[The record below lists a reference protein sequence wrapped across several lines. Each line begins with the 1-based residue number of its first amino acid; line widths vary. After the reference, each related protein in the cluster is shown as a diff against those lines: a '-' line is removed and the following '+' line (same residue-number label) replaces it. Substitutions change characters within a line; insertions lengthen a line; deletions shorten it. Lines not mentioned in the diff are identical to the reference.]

1 MNKRYLTSTSLI
13 TWRKATSWHHRLAMV
28 HLCSRSR
35 KRTAHSESY
44 TTTESSTNIRSS
56 TLPPCQKYRQSSKN
70 SEESPYLVNSTS
82 GQDTTTS
89 AYWRRT
95 HTRQALKQTKG
106 YSNGS
111 SCHLDYATH
120 RQRSRE
126 C

>member
-1 MNKRYLTSTSLI
+1 
-13 TWRKATSWHHRLAMV
+13 MV
-28 HLCSRSR
+28 NQCSRSR

-44 TTTESSTNIRSS
+44 TITESLTNIRSS

-70 SEESPYLVNSTS
+70 SKESHCSVNLTS
-82 GQDTTTS
+82 GQGTTIS
-89 AYWRRT
+89 AYWQRT

-111 SCHLDYATH
+111 SCHSDYATH
-120 RQRSRE
+120 QQRSQG

>member
-1 MNKRYLTSTSLI
+1 MAHQR
-13 TWRKATSWHHRLAMV
+13 
-28 HLCSRSR
+28 SRSR
-35 KRTAHSESY
+35 RRTAHSESY
-44 TTTESSTNIRSS
+44 TIIESSTNIRSS
-56 TLPPCQKYRQSSKN
+56 TLPTCQKYRQSSKN
-70 SEESPYLVNSTS
+70 SEESLYSVNSIS

-95 HTRQALKQTKG
+95 HTRQALKPTKD

-111 SCHLDYATH
+111 LCHSDYATH